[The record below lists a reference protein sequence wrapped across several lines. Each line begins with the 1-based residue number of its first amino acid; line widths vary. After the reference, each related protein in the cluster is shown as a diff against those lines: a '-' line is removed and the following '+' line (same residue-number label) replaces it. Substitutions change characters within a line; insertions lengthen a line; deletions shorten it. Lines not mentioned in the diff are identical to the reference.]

1 MAEAKNEDEPKED
14 KPEAVDD
21 TKADKPK
28 EVSVE
33 QEKQADTETIEPEE
47 EKEEPSTE
55 ETDKAIITEEKVDG
69 EIEHT
74 AADGQGPVNALDK
87 ALRKALIRFYPE
99 LDEIYLIDYKV
110 RVLGEG
116 DGTSAKVRVLI
127 ESGDHHN

>member
-1 MAEAKNEDEPKED
+1 MDSEVILLGNHKGECDMAEAKNEDEPKED

-55 ETDKAIITEEKVDG
+55 ETDKAIITEEIYWEEFDS
-69 EIEHT
+69 T
-74 AADGQGPVNALDK
+74 AKPGRINTNTRSLAYS
-87 ALRKALIRFYPE
+87 R
-99 LDEIYLIDYKV
+99 
-110 RVLGEG
+110 
-116 DGTSAKVRVLI
+116 
-127 ESGDHHN
+127 